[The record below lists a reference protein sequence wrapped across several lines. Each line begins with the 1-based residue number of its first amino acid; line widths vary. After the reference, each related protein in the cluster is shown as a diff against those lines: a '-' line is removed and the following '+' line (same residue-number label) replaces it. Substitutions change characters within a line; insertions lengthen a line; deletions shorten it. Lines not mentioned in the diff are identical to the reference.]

1 VVGVRPL
8 SYDHTTSVALL
19 REQLT
24 AFVDAAESFSEYD
37 LLAASRC
44 HGWSRLDAV
53 VHVRAGLEEMVG
65 DCAAQ
70 VDDPPS
76 HDAASYWETFA
87 TDRNDDPVPHIL
99 WMRRTAAAYNRPSG
113 ALKHLRDVAA
123 TADHVLGRM
132 PDHAVLFQG
141 RTMSSGDFLATWV
154 VELAVHHLD
163 LGDGAGRPTDGSLHV
178 VRRTVEAIADVDLPA
193 AWRDDD
199 AALIALGREPLPDD
213 ARELA
218 RVLPVRL

>member
-1 VVGVRPL
+1 VRPL
-8 SYDHTTSVALL
+8 SYDHTTSVGLL
-19 REQLT
+19 REQLA
-24 AFVDAAESFSEYD
+24 AFVEAAGSFSEYD

-65 DCAAQ
+65 DCYAH
-70 VDDPPS
+70 VDEPPS
-76 HDAASYWETFA
+76 HDAASYWKSFA
-87 TDRNDDPVPHIL
+87 TGDDDDPVPHIL

-113 ALKHLRDVAA
+113 ALQHLRDVAA

-141 RTMSSGDFLATWV
+141 KTMTSGDFLATWV

-163 LGDGAGRPTDGSLHV
+163 LGDGAGPPTDGSLHV
-178 VRRTVEAIADVDLPA
+178 VRRTVEAIADVDLPS
-193 AWRDDD
+193 AWSDEE
-199 AALIALGREPLPDD
+199 AALVALGRAPLPDD
-213 ARELA
+213 AGALA
-218 RVLPVRL
+218 RALPVRL

>member
-1 VVGVRPL
+1 VRPL
-8 SYDHTTSVALL
+8 SYDHTTSVGLL
-19 REQLT
+19 REELT
-24 AFVDAAESFSEYD
+24 AFVEAAGSFSEYD

-65 DCAAQ
+65 DCYAH
-70 VDDPPS
+70 VDEPPS
-76 HDAASYWETFA
+76 HDAASYWESFA
-87 TDRNDDPVPHIL
+87 TGDDEDPVPHIL

-113 ALKHLRDVAA
+113 ALQHLRDVAA

-141 RTMSSGDFLATWV
+141 KTMTSGDFLATWV

-163 LGDGAGRPTDGSLHV
+163 LGDGAGPPTDGSLHV
-178 VRRTVEAIADVDLPA
+178 VRRTVEAIADVGLPS
-193 AWRDDD
+193 AWSDEE
-199 AALIALGREPLPDD
+199 AALVALGRAPLPDD
-213 ARELA
+213 AGALA
-218 RVLPVRL
+218 RALPVRL

>member
-1 VVGVRPL
+1 MRPL
-8 SYDHTTSVALL
+8 SYDHATSVGLL

-24 AFVDAAESFSEYD
+24 AFVAAAESFSEYD

-70 VDDPPS
+70 VDDPPT
-76 HDAASYWETFA
+76 HDAAAYWESFA
-87 TDRNDDPVPHIL
+87 ADGNDDLVPQIL
-99 WMRRTAAAYNRPSG
+99 WMRRTAAAYNRPSR
-113 ALKHLRDVAA
+113 ALDHLREVAG
-123 TADHVLGRM
+123 TADLVLRRM
-132 PDHAVLFQG
+132 PDHAVLFQS
-141 RTMSSGDFLATWV
+141 RTMTSGNFLATWV

-163 LGDGAGRPTDGSLHV
+163 LGQAAGRPTDGSLHV
-178 VRRTVEAIADVDLPA
+178 VRRTVEAIADVDLPE

-199 AALIALGREPLPDD
+199 AALFALGRAPLPED
-213 ARELA
+213 ARELGDA
-218 RVLPVRL
+218 LPVRL